1 MFGVQILIDIFHL
14 HRDKKVW
21 GENAETF
28 DPEHFLPHNLQEK
41 HPYSFIPFTKG
52 IRNCI
57 GWRHAEIS
65 IKITLAK
72 LLRAYKFS
80 TSFKFEDLDFI
91 EDITLKFKTVPLL
104 DIQRRDYVL
113 PVLKHYLDKYGSFV
127 LSWLGPMPFL
137 IVADPLLTQ
146 DVLNSPHCVNKGSF
160 YKVVEEAAGL
170 GLFSMKEPHWSA
182 YRKLFNPAFSHK
194 MILSFIPIFNSE
206 AAFLLKTV
214 DKSVD
219 CGGQNLKSLMEGFSL
234 SIASQTIMGGDVK
247 YFEHIRSN
255 NLIKAFHGIVKSIT
269 DMGLSP
275 WLISETMRK
284 LLGKEEQFSKA
295 KSQISGFL
303 VKFIDSKLTKGS
315 KAPEDDILINLGID
329 MMNRGMLTKEDL
341 QSQLGI
347 ILFAA
352 FETSANTVVYTL
364 MLLAMFPEYQE
375 KAFQELLSLF
385 PNPGDFDVTYADTQ
399 NMGYM
404 DLILNES
411 MRLLAPVPIVARQTM
426 QDVRLSNGIVIPKG
440 VQIGIDIFHL
450 HRDKKIWGENAEAF
464 NPENFL
470 PHNMQDKHPYSFIPF
485 TKGIRNCIGWR
496 YALVSIKLTLAKLLR
511 NYKFSTNFKF
521 EDLDFIENLTL
532 GLKTVPLLE
541 IQRRDC

>member
-1 MFGVQILIDIFHL
+1 M
-14 HRDKKVW
+14 
-21 GENAETF
+21 
-28 DPEHFLPHNLQEK
+28 
-41 HPYSFIPFTKG
+41 
-52 IRNCI
+52 
-57 GWRHAEIS
+57 
-65 IKITLAK
+65 
-72 LLRAYKFS
+72 
-80 TSFKFEDLDFI
+80 
-91 EDITLKFKTVPLL
+91 
-104 DIQRRDYVL
+104 
-113 PVLKHYLDKYGSFV
+113 
-127 LSWLGPMPFL
+127 
-137 IVADPLLTQ
+137 
-146 DVLNSPHCVNKGSF
+146 
-160 YKVVEEAAGL
+160 
-170 GLFSMKEPHWSA
+170 
-182 YRKLFNPAFSHK
+182 
-194 MILSFIPIFNSE
+194 
-206 AAFLLKTV
+206 
-214 DKSVD
+214 
-219 CGGQNLKSLMEGFSL
+219 
-234 SIASQTIMGGDVK
+234 
-247 YFEHIRSN
+247 
-255 NLIKAFHGIVKSIT
+255 

-329 MMNRGMLTKEDL
+329 MMNRGMLNKEDL

-375 KAFQELLSLF
+375 KAFQELRSLF

-411 MRLLAPVPIVARQTM
+411 MRLLAPVPIIARQTM

-450 HRDKKIWGENAEAF
+450 HRDKKIWGENAEEF
-464 NPENFL
+464 NPEHFL

-511 NYKFSTNFKF
+511 NYKFSTKFKF
-521 EDLDFIENLTL
+521 EDLDFFEDLTL